1 MLEKILDRYYAK
13 KLIKELMIG
22 LMPHH
27 LEYYYVINK
36 DTIDIYANYVEEYRK
51 FKQEKKIYSIKI
63 KEAFIKMF
71 RTTEI
76 IKDIQNRIDIT
87 FK

>member
-1 MLEKILDRYYAK
+1 MLERILDRYYAK

-22 LMPHH
+22 LMPYY

-36 DTIDIYANYVEEYRK
+36 YTIDIYANYVEEYRK
-51 FKQEKKIYSIKI
+51 FKQDKKIYSIKI
-63 KEAFIKMF
+63 KEAFTKMF

-76 IKDIQNRIDIT
+76 IKEIQNRIDIT